1 MRTVYSA
8 AVRVGVLCDF
18 IRAGGGGRNCTNPAA
33 PDQLQTRAAFSP
45 KDLYRFHSRSSELR
59 LDWRTTWA

>member
-1 MRTVYSA
+1 MRIVYSA

-18 IRAGGGGRNCTNPAA
+18 IRAEGGSCTNPAT